1 MSGNRTYSLLTAARA
16 AAAAVFLFCVAGR
29 LDAAPGVEAAQVAPP
44 PVREPIRQAAHTVP
58 IPAEQAIRE
67 RQTNDGRSAQMTG
80 GIPGAA
86 QAAEQKTPLRSAERE
101 GVLPDA
107 SQPGGARPVLTA
119 LASLAAVIGLFLMV
133 IWGLRR
139 SLPKVA
145 RRLPNEVVEVLG
157 YATLGQRQQAQLIRL
172 GNKLL
177 LVGVNPSGAE
187 TLGEVTEP
195 AEVDR
200 LASLCRGPSTAGA
213 SVSFRNVLEQLRQ
226 RPAAGAATPEQ
237 AAASARPKSA
247 REASR
252 G

>member
-16 AAAAVFLFCVAGR
+16 AAAAVILCVPGR
-29 LDAAPGVEAAQVAPP
+29 LDAAPAVEAAQVAPP
-44 PVREPIRQAAHTVP
+44 PVREPIRQAAHTAP
-58 IPAEQAIRE
+58 IGAEQATRE
-67 RQTNDGRSAQMTG
+67 RQTNDGRNAQMTG
-80 GIPGAA
+80 GMPGAA
-86 QAAEQKTPLRSAERE
+86 QAAEQKTPLRSADRE
-101 GVLPDA
+101 GAPPDA
-107 SQPGGARPVLTA
+107 SQPAGARPVLTA

-187 TLGEVTEP
+187 TLGEVTDP

-200 LASLCRGPSTAGA
+200 LASLCRGPSGAGT
-213 SVSFRNVLEQLRQ
+213 R
-226 RPAAGAATPEQ
+226 
-237 AAASARPKSA
+237 
-247 REASR
+247 
-252 G
+252 